1 MSFSIF
7 LPWKKIQNVF
17 SESFSKFELE
27 KLQKIRSEVLYKDK
41 NLKNRGGKRKI
52 PILRKVSLK

>member
-41 NLKNRGGKRKI
+41 NFKNRGGKRKI
-52 PILRKVSLK
+52 PIL